1 MEGLKK
7 GNIKTLTPAARNE
20 CDDTSY
26 WVKELVSTLICVII
40 MCDNYKKIDVT

>member
-20 CDDTSY
+20 CDGTT
-26 WVKELVSTLICVII
+26 TLIE
-40 MCDNYKKIDVT
+40 